1 VSPSVDL
8 DKINQD
14 VGLPDESAREA
25 ALARQAILTKPA
37 GALGRL
43 EDLSVWLC
51 GVQGG
56 CPPRPLDRVSV
67 VVFAADHGVA
77 QSGVS
82 AYPPEVTAQM
92 VRNFVAGGAAVNVL
106 ARLADASVRVLDV
119 GVDVA
124 WETAEGGPVPEA
136 VTAYKVRRGSADL
149 SRGPALT
156 REEAEAAFAAG
167 MTVADEEV
175 DAGADLLIPGDM
187 GIGNTTSAA
196 TLTAILTSTDIASVV
211 GRGTGIDDQAW
222 MRKAAAVRDSA
233 RRGRPLVGDLMGLLA
248 ECGGTDIAA
257 TTGFIVQAAVRRTP
271 VLLDGVISAAAAL
284 VAQRVSI
291 RTTRW
296 YLASHRSTEPA
307 QRFALER
314 LQLEPLLDLK
324 LRLGEGSGALV
335 ALPLL
340 RAAQATLADMA
351 TFAEAGVSDRATAE
365 AEDDPDRVSDVT

>member
-1 VSPSVDL
+1 M
-8 DKINQD
+8 
-14 VGLPDESAREA
+14 
-25 ALARQAILTKPA
+25 
-37 GALGRL
+37 
-43 EDLSVWLC
+43 
-51 GVQGG
+51 
-56 CPPRPLDRVSV
+56 
-67 VVFAADHGVA
+67 VFAADHGVA

-106 ARLADASVRVLDV
+106 ARLAGATVRVLDV
-119 GVDVA
+119 GVDID
-124 WETAEGGPVPEA
+124 WETAEGGPVPAA
-136 VTAYKVRRGSADL
+136 VTAHKVRRGSDDL
-149 SRGPALT
+149 ARGPALT
-156 REEAEAAFAAG
+156 RDEAEAAFAVG

-187 GIGNTTSAA
+187 GIGNTTAAA
-196 TLTAILTSTDIASVV
+196 TLTAILTATDIASVV

-233 RRGRPLVGDLMGLLA
+233 RRGRPLVGDLIGLLA

-314 LQLEPLLDLK
+314 LQLEPLLDLEAPP
-324 LRLGEGSGALV
+324 RRGVRRSGGPAAAAGGSGDARRDGDV
-335 ALPLL
+335 RGGRGVRPRIG
-340 RAAQATLADMA
+340 RAGGRSRPRRRT
-351 TFAEAGVSDRATAE
+351 
-365 AEDDPDRVSDVT
+365 